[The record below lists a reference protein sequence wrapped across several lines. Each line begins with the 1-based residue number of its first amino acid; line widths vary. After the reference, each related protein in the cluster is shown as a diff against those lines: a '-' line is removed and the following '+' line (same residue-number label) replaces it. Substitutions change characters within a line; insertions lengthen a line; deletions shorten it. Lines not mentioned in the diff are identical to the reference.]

1 MLFLVCLLAATAVS
15 WAQTDVY
22 LIPNDNGTTP
32 STLDLTDKAVG
43 YSCKIYDASGPDAN
57 YDIYTEGT
65 LLVKVANGM
74 CLNISGTVKANDD
87 DEVEYFAI
95 YDGSTVEDNL
105 LGKFGEPSGQF
116 VSVAGSTSNMLLH
129 FLTYGWECYEG
140 VEVTAAIAVKDGDFV
155 YADNAKTHL
164 IKYVGAGGTVEIP
177 SAVTNIDCNAF
188 SGCNNLEYNTDDEDE
203 LNYLGTAA
211 NPYLFLVGPTSTGI
225 TECTINSNTKYIGR
239 EAFKNCSNLTTI
251 NVPSGVTSIGENA
264 FAGLTNLTTINVPSG
279 VTSIGENAFAG
290 LTNVIYSGSAGTAND
305 TWGARVRNG
314 VREGDFLLGSNG
326 TVIGAYYGERGDI
339 VIPQTVTAI
348 ASHVFENSGI
358 TSVDFSQAT
367 GLTTI
372 GDYAFSNCE
381 GLTTVTIPASVTTMG
396 YRVFTH
402 SVNISTIYCVG
413 DASASGWDGQWNYG
427 YFYGWKRVPT
437 IWDYD
442 NWSID
447 ENGELSFNKDYRCTS
462 YDTYPWYGVSSQIK
476 SVKVGADVT
485 TIDSYAFDNTYGSY
499 RNLVSVDFS
508 EATNLVEIGYHA
520 FYSNNGITTLN
531 IPQMV
536 SSIGYE
542 AFQGVKCINYY
553 GNAGYSSDKWGA
565 MVRNGYVEDGFV
577 YSDNTKTY
585 LAVYIGDGGSINIP
599 SGVVTIG
606 TGAFSDCT
614 TLTAV
619 SIPASVQAI
628 GDNAFYNCSALT
640 TVSIPAS
647 VEYISYNAFYGC
659 SSLATVDMSNA
670 TNLRY
675 IYDYAFFDCTTLT
688 AVSLPASVE
697 YIGYNAFSSCS
708 SLETVDMSNATNLRY
723 ICSQAFSD
731 CAALSSV
738 SIPESIVRVDYD
750 VFYNC
755 SSLLFTQQGG
765 FYYLG
770 NNTNPYVVLMKP
782 VTPGNISTFSVENGV
797 KAVAYGAFDG
807 CTDFPTT
814 EGGASYVG
822 SSSNSYLILAKA
834 SSTEITS
841 CTINSNTKIIAPFAF
856 WNCCDLSNKKITIP
870 EGIEL
875 MGYQAFGCGN
885 DGTAPIFECN
895 EGSQPA
901 RWDEY
906 WNPYGG
912 QVVWGADSYE
922 IDANGV
928 LTINKCVDAN
938 NYTDYPWYSKAESI
952 TKVVFAE
959 DVSCVGKYAFYN
971 GYNKYDNL
979 TEVVLPSTMESIGD
993 YAFQS
998 CYNLSDINID
1008 DATSLTSI
1016 GDNAFDNCDALTNI
1030 NLGNATS
1037 LTSIGKYAFYDCD
1050 ALTDLNLGNA
1060 TSLTTIDKYAFYSC
1074 DILSDINLDNATSLT
1089 TIGEYAFAYCNT
1101 LTDINLSNATNLTS
1115 IGKYAFYYCSS
1126 LETIELPSS
1135 VTFIGEYAFNSYSNL
1150 EYNVSEG
1157 IRYLGNTANPYLY
1170 MASVNS
1176 GSDEQYTINANTR
1189 VIGTNAFSG
1198 CSNLSS
1204 ITIPASVTSI
1214 GYNAFGGC
1222 SKLITIDVPSTVTYI
1237 ERNAFNDVGNI
1248 NYNGPY
1254 GTATDTW
1261 GAGARNGSIDDNF
1274 VYADATRTT
1283 IVKYIGSDT
1292 EVTIPASVET
1302 IGNHAFEYK
1311 GITSVDFSQATQLTQ
1326 IGEYAFC
1333 NTSLTEVAIPASVE
1347 TIGAGAFYECHQ
1359 LESVD
1364 FSSAISLATIDQ
1376 YAFYYCDKLTSVV
1389 IPESVVIIGN
1399 YAFQY
1404 CNSLTEIALPSSV
1417 KSVGSYVFSNCES
1430 LTEVDFSQATSL
1442 ISIGYYVFSGCSN
1455 LLSSIEIPSTVT
1467 NISSD
1472 AFYGIKNII
1481 YNGSAGDASEKFGA
1495 LTRNGTIENNFV
1507 FADEAKTNLTGY
1519 TSKSGSV
1526 TIPAGVTTIGAYAFD
1541 KCSDVT
1547 VTIPSAL
1554 SISSIGQYA
1563 FNNIANVINY
1573 NSYETNSPWG
1583 AKKYF
1588 KSSDIDIDENG
1599 FIFTAGSE
1607 RTELIGYMGSAT
1619 DIVIPQT
1626 VTTIADE
1633 VFKDLSITS
1642 VDFSNA
1648 ENLESIGQYAFC
1660 NCDNLTSI
1668 YIPATVTSMG
1678 YYAFADC
1685 SNLSINCEAANKP
1698 DGWHDYWNQNG
1709 RPARWL
1715 CDAWDIDENG
1725 LLTVKANVS
1734 CNWNEYPWRQYK
1746 YDYGCNIKGVTFAE
1760 GVTTIGEGAF
1770 HDAYGWGYYNDIKK
1784 VTIPST
1790 VTTIGND
1797 AFYSCSNISS
1807 VYFASLNS
1815 LCNIDF
1821 KDNDSNP
1828 LYNGATLYIN
1838 GEEKTEITIP
1848 AEVTSIGQYAFYNCD
1863 NITKVVI
1870 HDGVES
1876 VGTYAFYSCDNL
1888 TIWCEAGAKPEGWHS
1903 NWNPSDR
1910 TVIWDMNNWS
1920 LSDDGLLTVKKS
1932 FSYDNSGDYPWYYFQ
1947 SDIKAVKFEAAVTE
1961 IGNYAF
1967 YDYDNLLTVDLS
1979 EATGLTSIGYRT
1991 FYSCSYLTTVDMSGA
2006 TSLTTIGSEAF
2017 YESNR
2022 ISRVDFASEK
2032 SLLEM
2037 QYADA
2042 SSNPL
2047 RNGANAFINDVETA
2061 EIVVPENVTAIGQ
2074 YALYGCSNLTKIV
2087 VHGNVAE
2094 IGTYAIDGSSELVI
2108 WCEAESKPDGWNS
2121 SWNRNNHQVMWD
2133 YKNWTLSN
2141 SGLLTVKK
2149 NYNFD
2154 EANDYPWYG
2163 LRSQITSVAFTDA
2176 VTSIGV
2182 TEFSGYSALTSV
2194 TIPASV
2200 TSIQGDAF
2208 SYCGALETIDL
2219 SNATGLTT
2227 IANGAFYDCD
2237 ALETV
2242 DMSEA
2247 TSLSSIGY
2255 RAFYDCDNLV
2265 TADMSG
2271 ATSMATIGEDAFR
2284 SCDNLATVRIPASVT
2299 QVGSSAFDDSYN
2311 ITCADFGSISSLCR
2325 IAYGNS
2331 YSNPL
2336 WNGASLYINGVET
2349 KQVTIPETVT
2359 EIKSR
2364 AFYGCDNI
2372 TSVYIPAT
2380 VTSVGEY
2387 VFNSCDNL
2395 TISCEAGSKPDGWH
2409 SNWNNSY
2416 RPVKWRCND
2425 WNIDENGL
2433 LTVKANIIYDSYYD
2447 YPWYEQNF
2455 GITGVTFTEGVTSI
2469 GQSAFYD
2476 ANGWGRY
2483 SNIETV
2489 TIPSTVTEI
2498 GEYAFYNCDA
2508 LQSVTIPAG
2517 VENVGDYAFYEC
2529 NQLVVRT
2536 YNDVKYPNSWSS
2548 QWCEN
2553 YRITFDINNWSLN
2566 DAGLLTVR
2574 KNYSYNSSGDY
2585 PWYPINDRV
2594 TGIEFAGNV
2603 TQIGSNEFYNCFRV
2617 VSVDVPDEITSIGSN
2632 AFYGVKNVNYYGPA
2646 GTITDKWGAL
2656 ARNGYADGDFLYADA
2671 TKTNLVGYFGNGGSV
2686 TIPSTVTT
2694 ISSNAFYECEGLTS
2708 VTIPASVQAIGDNA
2722 FYNCSALTTVDLNQ
2736 ATGLKTIGN
2745 SAFSNCNELA
2755 NIDLS
2760 RATGLTSIGS
2770 TAFYNCALT
2779 SVTIPAGIE
2788 KIYSSTFS
2796 DCSNLSTVNL
2806 SNATSLKTIGSNAF
2820 YNCDALT
2827 SITIPASVELI
2838 ESYAFGYCDNLATV
2852 NFSSATN
2859 LKRIEYCAFYECDAL
2874 TSITIPASVEYIG
2887 SSAFYGCDA
2896 LSSADLTSATKL
2908 SIIESSLFGNC
2919 GELTSITIPAGV
2931 ESIYSTAFS
2940 YCYKLATVN
2949 FSSAANLKTIGSS
2962 AFYDCDALTSVPIPG
2977 TVTSIDSYA
2986 FQNCDELMTVTI
2998 PESVTSVG
3006 EYAFSD
3012 CPKLRFNST
3021 GGFDYL
3027 GNTTNPYRVLV
3038 RPSNGNTDMS
3048 GLRVHDGMKVVVGGA
3063 FDDCYNWDVVE
3074 NNAYYIGNSENPHLI
3089 LTAATSQEIDE
3100 CTINRATKFI
3110 AGYAFYN
3117 CYNLTEILIPLSV
3130 ESMGQGAFYDC
3141 YNLGT
3146 INCETGIEPESWYD
3160 WHYWYTKVN
3169 WAYGG
3174 WELDNDG
3181 VLTVY
3186 RDVDLPDYSYY
3197 PWRNSGNS
3205 NSITKVVFAEGVSL
3219 VGRSAF
3225 DNGWGNYYN
3234 LAEVVFPS
3242 TLKSIGS
3249 QAFRYDYNLTSVVWN
3264 SVERIDRYAFYNCY
3278 NLTSVDLRGAEYID
3292 EYAFADVYKLTNVA
3306 IPVTVQYMGEGV
3318 FQNSIS
3324 DSKVLCEADE
3334 QPAGWN
3340 EYWNTNGYQVI
3351 WHYNNNVL
3359 NITSNNTTMGTV
3371 TGNGIYTYNDY
3382 AEIVATANPGYQF
3395 VRWSDGSINPDHS
3408 LNVTDH
3414 LTLEAIFASSGEIYT
3429 VSVSYDGGMGTVTG
3443 ATQYVSNE
3451 TATLIATPYEHYHF
3465 VEWADNHSTNPERSF
3480 TVNGSAVLEYAAV
3493 FEVDQHQLT
3502 VNSDH
3507 GQIGGDGPGTYD
3519 WGSWPS
3525 LVAIPND
3532 GYFFVNWIDDN
3543 NNTFGGT
3550 STSVYM
3556 SGDKEYTAVYH
3567 EIQTVNTGST
3577 QVVASGQ
3584 QVNCKFVAP
3593 MTGEYTIFS
3602 SESDNNAYGILYDSE
3617 MNQLAYDD
3625 NSYGQDNE
3633 FQIIYNLTEGETY
3646 YISAGFYY
3654 GWNFGNTTLVIK
3666 EPLVISVTAEH
3677 GTVSGAGA
3685 YSYNSTVQLSVDEV
3699 QDGWFFT
3706 KWSDGVVL
3714 NPRNITVKAAASY
3727 TAEFERVQTVTEG
3740 ENTILATRTSTDNC
3754 VFTPAVSGTYV
3765 IFSDASGYNMYGCL
3779 LDADKNLLADNSG
3792 LDFQIQ
3798 QYLQQGRK
3806 YYIGVSF
3813 QSNTIA
3819 NTKLMIKDPATISV
3833 AANGDGTVSGANTYI
3848 YGTAVSVAAS
3858 ANAGSFFVQWND
3870 GITNNPYL
3878 FNADE
3883 DEQFT
3888 AEFSE
3893 IQTLN
3898 VGENNVYST
3907 FGRFAAETGVP
3918 NPNCKFVPAVSGP
3931 YAFIANHE
3939 SFDTYGELYDSN
3951 MRLLTSNDN
3960 YDSNTNQFRLEYD
3973 LVEGETY
3980 YISAGFFNYAAGA
3993 GYIPLTV
4000 GAPIH
4005 IMATTDPER
4014 GTIEGAGGYAYGS
4027 NVTLTA
4033 NANSGFAFVR
4043 WSDGNTDNPRT
4054 FKAREDAEYVAVFR
4068 LESQGVFNVTVTANN
4083 DSWGTVEGS
4092 SEFIEDE
4099 TATLSATPAA
4109 HYHFVQW
4116 NDGVTYNPRYEVVKG
4131 ELTFEAQFA
4140 VDQHHMEV
4148 LAENG
4153 TTTGTGDY
4161 DWNQL
4166 VKITATPD
4174 EGHYLARWSDDSN
4187 SDASERYVR
4196 VKSDT
4201 TITAIFE
4208 PYQYSVYLWVSEG
4221 NGTVSGDGD
4230 YAYGTDATINAVPGE
4245 GYDFKRW
4252 YCEYDGNYY
4261 TENPLTVT
4269 VKHGYTYS
4277 AQFALKTYTIT
4288 VETEHGT
4295 VDGADAEY
4303 THGQEAS
4310 FTAVPETGYK
4320 FVRWD
4325 VTNTANPFVTTVTS
4339 DLTLTPLFISA
4350 TADIY
4355 TVTVEAGEGGTA
4367 TGSGTFIA
4375 NEKATISATAND
4387 GYHFVKWDDGNKE
4400 AQRELTVTA
4409 TKTYKAEFALNS
4421 CVVKVVAGAN
4431 GSVTGGGTFNYGGQT
4446 EITATANEGYHF
4458 VSWNDGDK
4466 NAKRTISV
4474 DGDATF
4480 TAEFA
4485 INEYTVKASATNGTV
4500 TGAGTYTHG
4509 AEATLTATAAEGYHF
4524 VKWSDG
4530 VETATRK
4537 ATVTSDLSFTAEFA
4551 INTYTV
4557 KVTAANG
4564 TVTGAG
4570 TYDYNSRAT
4579 ISVTAAEGYH
4589 FVKWSDGETKATRT
4603 VVVTDNVTLT
4613 AEFEINSYTVSASA
4627 TNGTVE
4633 GTGTYNYGAEATL
4646 TAVANTGYHFTKWSD
4661 GVETATRKVTVKSDL
4676 SFTAEFVVNSYTISV
4691 DSAANGTIT
4700 GAGTYTY
4707 GATATLEAT
4716 ANKGYHFVMWTDSV
4730 MTATRTVEVTGNATF
4745 SAVFAGDSYEL
4756 TVKAK
4761 NGTVEGAGTYENGT
4775 EATLTA
4781 VADAG
4786 YIFSKWD
4793 DDNTDNPR
4801 TVTVTGNKTYTA
4813 TFKKAL
4819 YSVTV
4824 NAENGQITGAAD
4836 SLELGATVTLTAIA
4850 DEGYHFVM
4858 WSDSVTE
4865 NPRTVTLTA
4874 ELLQQVKDSIEFTA
4888 IFEVNTDV
4896 ADEAVEA
4903 VNIFAYG
4910 NTIVVENA
4918 TSDIFVYNAMGRL
4931 IERVAA
4937 EAGRTEIKI
4946 NGAGIYVVKTGNT
4959 AKRVM
4964 IND

>member
-22 LIPNDNGTTP
+22 LIPNDGTT

-43 YSCKIYDASGPDAN
+43 YSFKIYDASGPNAN
-57 YDIYTEGT
+57 YSYYTEGK
-65 LLVKVANGM
+65 LLITIPNGM
-74 CLNISGTVKANDD
+74 YLNICGTVKANDYD
-87 DEVEYFAI
+87 YNEGYEFFAI

-105 LGKFGEPSGQF
+105 LGKYGKPSGQI
-116 VSVAGSTSNMLLH
+116 VSLVGSASNMLLR
-129 FLTYGWECYEG
+129 FKTYGWNCYDG
-140 VEVTAAIAVKDGDFV
+140 VEVTATIAVKDGDFV
-155 YADNAKTHL
+155 YADNAKTNL
-164 IKYVGAGGTVEIP
+164 LKYVGEDEEITIP
-177 SAVTNIDCNAF
+177 STVTNIDGYAF
-188 SGCNNLEYNTDDEDE
+188 FGCEDLTYNESDD
-203 LNYLGTAA
+203 LNYLGSST
-211 NPYLFLVGPTSTGI
+211 NPYLFLVGPSD
-225 TECTINSNTKYIGR
+225 NTKTEYIIDANTKFIGS
-239 EAFKNCSNLTTI
+239 EAFKGCSNLVSI
-251 NVPSGVTSIGENA
+251 IVPSSVVSIGNDA
-264 FAGLTNLTTINVPSG
+264 FAGLKNVVYNGTAGTINDS
-279 VTSIGENAFAG
+279 
-290 LTNVIYSGSAGTAND
+290 
-305 TWGARVRNG
+305 WGATMRNG
-314 VREGDFLLGSNG
+314 VQEGDFFLGSNG
-326 TVIGAYYGERGDI
+326 TVIGEYLGTGGAI
-339 VIPQTVTAI
+339 VIPAGIQKIGAY
-348 ASHVFENSGI
+348 AFKEKNI

-367 GLTTI
+367 ELTTI
-372 GDYAFSNCE
+372 GDYAFYNCDD
-381 GLTTVTIPASVTTMG
+381 LTTVTIPASVTTMG
-396 YRVFTH
+396 YRVFYECD
-402 SVNISTIYCVG
+402 NIPLIYCACEPNL
-413 DASASGWDGQWNYG
+413 DGWNSDWSYI
-427 YFYGWKRVPT
+427 PT
-437 IWDYD
+437 IWDYT

-447 ENGELSFNKDYRCTS
+447 ENGVLSFNKDYN
-462 YDTYPWYGVSSQIK
+462 YDHYATYPWYALRSQIK

-485 TIDSYAFDNTYGSY
+485 TIGYQAFYNGYTDYE
-499 RNLVSVDFS
+499 NLVSVDFS
-508 EATNLVEIGYHA
+508 EAASLNTIGSAAFYRSNLTTVTIPATLTTIESSAFRESHSLESVDFSNAEALSSIGYSAFENCIALTEADMENATGLVAINGQA
-520 FYSNNGITTLN
+520 FYGCYGLTTLN
-531 IPQMV
+531 IPQTV
-536 SSIGYE
+536 TYIGYQ
-542 AFQGVKCINYY
+542 AFQGVKNINYK
-553 GNAGYSSDKWGA
+553 GSAGSSMEKWGA
-565 MVRNGYVEDGFV
+565 LARNGYVEDGLV
-577 YSDNTKTY
+577 YSDNTKTT
-585 LAVYIGDGGSINIP
+585 LVAYIGDGGSVNIP
-599 SGVVTIG
+599 AGVVTIG
-606 TGAFSDCT
+606 HLSFFNCT

-619 SIPASVQAI
+619 SIPS
-628 GDNAFYNCSALT
+628 
-640 TVSIPAS
+640 S
-647 VEYISYNAFYGC
+647 VEYIGSDAFSSC
-659 SSLATVDMSNA
+659 SSLSTVDMSNA
-670 TNLRY
+670 TNLHY
-675 IYDYAFFDCTTLT
+675 IDN
-688 AVSLPASVE
+688 S
-697 YIGYNAFSSCS
+697 AFSG
-708 SLETVDMSNATNLRY
+708 
-723 ICSQAFSD
+723 
-731 CAALSSV
+731 CAALASI
-738 SIPESIVRVDYD
+738 SIPQSIIRVGYGAFD
-750 VFYNC
+750 NC
-755 SSLLFTQQGG
+755 NSSLLTEQNG

-770 NNTNPYVVLMKP
+770 NSSNPYLVLIKP
-782 VTPGNISTFSVENGV
+782 VAPGNISTLTVENGV
-797 KAVAYGAFDG
+797 KAVAYGAFSG
-807 CTDFPTT
+807 CTDFPIT
-814 EGGASYVG
+814 EDGASYVG
-822 SSSNSYLILAKA
+822 SSSNAHLILARA
-834 SSTEITS
+834 SSEEITS
-841 CTINSNTKIIAPFAF
+841 CTINSNTKLVAPEAF
-856 WNCCDLSNKKITIP
+856 WGCYGLSYTTITIP
-870 EGIEL
+870 EGIEF
-875 MGYQAFGCGN
+875 MGYRAFGYGGGSSPYFVTN
-885 DGTAPIFECN
+885 EC
-895 EGSQPA
+895 SQPA

-906 WNPYGG
+906 WNYYGG
-912 QVVWGADSYE
+912 RVVWGANSYQ
-922 IDANGV
+922 IDGDGV
-928 LTINKCVDAN
+928 LTINKNVEAN
-938 NYTDYPWYSKAESI
+938 DYTYYPWYSEAESI
-952 TKVVFAE
+952 TKVVFTG
-959 DVSCVGKYAFYN
+959 DVSHVGNYAFYN
-971 GYNKYDNL
+971 GNNEYYNLKQ
-979 TEVVLPSTMESIGD
+979 VVIPSTMK
-993 YAFQS
+993 
-998 CYNLSDINID
+998 
-1008 DATSLTSI
+1008 TI
-1016 GDNAFDNCDALTNI
+1016 GDNAFQ
-1030 NLGNATS
+1030 
-1037 LTSIGKYAFYDCD
+1037 
-1050 ALTDLNLGNA
+1050 
-1060 TSLTTIDKYAFYSC
+1060 YS
-1074 DILSDINLDNATSLT
+1074 
-1089 TIGEYAFAYCNT
+1089 YY
-1101 LTDINLSNATNLTS
+1101 LTDINLGDATELTS
-1115 IGKYAFYYCSS
+1115 IGGYAFYNCSS
-1126 LETIELPSS
+1126 LETIEIPSS
-1135 VTFIGEYAFNSYSNL
+1135 VTFIGEYAFNDC
-1150 EYNVSEG
+1150 YNMDYNESEG
-1157 IRYLGNTANPYLY
+1157 ISYLGNTSNPYLY

-1189 VIGTNAFSG
+1189 FIGSYAFSG
-1198 CSNLSS
+1198 CSNMSS
-1204 ITIPASVTSI
+1204 ITIPASVKSI
-1214 GYNAFGGC
+1214 GNYAFTDC
-1222 SKLITIDVPSTVTYI
+1222 SNLITIDVPSTVTYI
-1237 ERNAFNDVGNI
+1237 ERNAFNGVGNI
-1248 NYNGPY
+1248 NYNGPF
-1254 GTATDTW
+1254 GTETDTW
-1261 GAGARNGSIDDNF
+1261 GAKARNGSIDDNF

-1283 IVKYIGSDT
+1283 IIRYIGSDT
-1292 EVTIPASVET
+1292 EVTIPASVKT
-1302 IGNHAFEYK
+1302 IGNNAFEYK
-1311 GITSVDFSQATQLTQ
+1311 DITAVDFSQATQLIQ
-1326 IGEYAFC
+1326 IGEYAFH
-1333 NTSLTEVAIPASVE
+1333 NTNLTEVSIPASVE
-1347 TIGAGAFYECHQ
+1347 TIGARAFYECYS
-1359 LESVD
+1359 LESID
-1364 FSSAISLATIDQ
+1364 FSNATNLATIDQ
-1376 YAFYYCDKLTSVV
+1376 YAFCNCHSLSSVAM
-1389 IPESVVIIGN
+1389 PESVEFIGS
-1399 YAFQY
+1399 YAFSN
-1404 CNSLTEIALPSSV
+1404 CISLTEVSIPASV
-1417 KSVGSYVFSNCES
+1417 KTLGYGAFSACVT
-1430 LTEVDFSQATSL
+1430 LTDVDFSQASSL
-1442 ISIGYYVFSGCSN
+1442 QSISDYVFNSCYN
-1455 LLSSIEIPSTVT
+1455 LLCSIEIPSSVSY
-1467 NISSD
+1467 ISSY
-1472 AFYGIKNII
+1472 AFDGIKNII
-1481 YNGSAGDASEKFGA
+1481 YNGSAGDADNKFGA
-1495 LTRNGTIENNFV
+1495 LTRNGTFENNFV
-1507 FADEAKTNLTGY
+1507 FADEAKTALTGY
-1519 TSKSGSV
+1519 TCKSGSV
-1526 TIPAGVTTIGAYAFD
+1526 TIPDGVKTIGAYAFD

-1554 SISSIGQYA
+1554 SISSIGEYA
-1563 FNNIANVINY
+1563 FNDIANVINY

-1642 VDFSNA
+1642 VDFSQA
-1648 ENLESIGQYAFC
+1648 TNLDEIGEYAFA

-1698 DGWHDYWNQNG
+1698 DGWHDYWNPSG

-1734 CNWNEYPWRQYK
+1734 CNWYEYPWRQYK

-1797 AFYSCSNISS
+1797 AFYSCWYISS

-1815 LCNIDF
+1815 LCSIDF
-1821 KDNDSNP
+1821 EDKDSNP

-1838 GEEKTEITIP
+1838 GEETTEITIP
-1848 AEVTSIGQYAFYNCD
+1848 EDVTSIGQYAFYNCD

-1876 VGTYAFYSCDNL
+1876 VGTYAFYDCNNL
-1888 TIWCEAGAKPEGWHS
+1888 IIWCEAWSQPNGW
-1903 NWNPSDR
+1903 NGQWNPSDR

-1932 FSYDNSGDYPWYYFQ
+1932 FSYDNSSSYPWYYFQ
-1947 SDIKAVKFEAAVTE
+1947 SDIKAVKLEAAVTE

-2037 QYADA
+2037 QYAD
-2042 SSNPL
+2042 SYSNPL

-2163 LRSQITSVAFTDA
+2163 LRSQITAVAFTDA
-2176 VTSIGV
+2176 VSGIGV
-2182 TEFSGYSALTSV
+2182 AEFSGYSALTSV

-2227 IANGAFYDCD
+2227 IASGAFYDCD

-2255 RAFYDCDNLV
+2255 RAFYDCDNLE

-2271 ATSMATIGEDAFR
+2271 ATSLATIGEDAFY

-2299 QVGSSAFDDSYN
+2299 QVGNSAFENSYN

-2336 WNGASLYINGVET
+2336 WNGASLYINGVEM

-2395 TISCEAGSKPDGWH
+2395 TISCEAWWKPDGWN
-2409 SNWNNSY
+2409 SYWNNSY

-2433 LTVKANIIYDSYYD
+2433 LTVKTNIIYDSYYD
-2447 YPWYEQNF
+2447 YPWYEQNY

-2827 SITIPASVELI
+2827 SITIPASVEQI
-2838 ESYAFGYCDNLATV
+2838 DSYAFGYCDNLATV

-3038 RPSNGNTDMS
+3038 RSSNGNTDMS
-3048 GLRVHDGMKVVVGGA
+3048 GLKVHDGMKVVVGGA

-3089 LTAATSQEIDE
+3089 LTAATSQEINE

-3110 AGYAFYN
+3110 AGHAFYN
-3117 CYNLTEILIPLSV
+3117 CYNLTTITIPLSV

-3141 YNLGT
+3141 YDLGT
-3146 INCETGIEPESWYD
+3146 INCETGIQPESWYD
-3160 WHYWYTKVN
+3160 WHYWYTEVN

-3186 RDVDLPDYSYY
+3186 RDVDLPNYSYY

-3205 NSITKVVFAEGVSL
+3205 NSIKKVVFADGVSL

-3225 DNGWGNYYN
+3225 NNGWGNYNN

-3249 QAFRYDYNLTSVVWN
+3249 NAFYYDYNLTSVDLN
-3264 SVERIDRYAFYNCY
+3264 SVERIDRNAFYNCY
-3278 NLTSVDLRGAEYID
+3278 NLTSVDLRSAEYID
-3292 EYAFADVYKLTNVA
+3292 EYAFADVYNLTNVA
-3306 IPVTVQYMGEGV
+3306 IPATVQYMGEGV

-3602 SESDNNAYGILYDSE
+3602 SESDNNAYGILYDAE

-3727 TAEFERVQTVTEG
+3727 TAEFEQVQTVTEG
-3740 ENTILATRTSTDNC
+3740 ENNILATRTSTDNC
-3754 VFTPAVSGTYV
+3754 VFRPAVSGTYV
-3765 IFSDASGYNMYGCL
+3765 IFSDAGGYNMYGCL
-3779 LDADKNLLADNSG
+3779 LDADKNLLAENSG

-3870 GITNNPYL
+3870 GITNNPYS

-3951 MRLLTSNDN
+3951 MGLLTSNDN

-4099 TATLSATPAA
+4099 TATISATPAA

-4116 NDGVTYNPRYEVVKG
+4116 NDNNIDNPRNVVVTSA
-4131 ELTFEAQFA
+4131 LTFEAEFA
-4140 VDQHHMEV
+4140 VDKHHMDV
-4148 LAENG
+4148 LGENG

-4187 SDASERYVR
+4187 SDASEHYVR

-4325 VTNTANPFVTTVTS
+4325 ATNTANPFVTTVTS

-4564 TVTGAG
+4564 TVTGEG
-4570 TYDYNSRAT
+4570 TYEHGAKAKLN
-4579 ISVTAAEGYH
+4579 VTAAEGYH

-4646 TAVANTGYHFTKWSD
+4646 TATASTGYRFSKWSD

-4707 GATATLEAT
+4707 GATVTLEAT
-4716 ANKGYHFVMWTDSV
+4716 ANAGYHFVMWTDSV

-4745 SAVFAGDSYEL
+4745 SAVFAGDNYEL

-4786 YIFSKWD
+4786 YIFSSWD
-4793 DDNTDNPR
+4793 DGNTDNPR

-4858 WSDSVTE
+4858 WSDSVLD
-4865 NPRTVTLTA
+4865 NPRTITVTT
-4874 ELLQQVKDSIEFTA
+4874 ELLQTAVEGNVNFTA
-4888 IFEVNTDV
+4888 IFEKDDNTAIV
-4896 ADEAVEA
+4896 DEAVEF
-4903 VNIFAYG
+4903 VNIFAFG

-4918 TSDIFVYNAMGRL
+4918 VSDIFVYNAMGRL